1 MRPATVHSK
10 IQNSDFVYF
19 LGCNHP
25 HLIHKLNR
33 PVLMSVTAFAK
44 KRRPGQGFR
53 KYTWRESLFET
64 GDKSLLF
71 FDAASFTCVSRQ
83 YGLLGHIPRKFYASI
98 VNRFEGCDWFAGA
111 CCQDYMCEDFVL
123 KTTGLTVEEHQ
134 RLTIHR
140 YDLLRQDIKPSIYL
154 MPVLQG
160 YQPEEYLRHLDAWGD
175 RLKPGMWVGIGSV
188 CKRNEDKEGQKQ
200 IAKIIDLVLSERH
213 DLLLHLFG
221 VKEKALRVPEI
232 RLRVR
237 TADSGAFGL
246 SSNKSDSEGRKT
258 KKFQYANNWDH
269 QLSKVEKIESNSI
282 QKQLFYMVS

>member
-1 MRPATVHSK
+1 MKITIHDK
-10 IQNSDFVYF
+10 IQNSDFVFF
-19 LGCNHP
+19 LGCNQP
-25 HLIHKLNR
+25 YLIHRLNR
-33 PVLMSVTAFAK
+33 PVLMSVKAFAR
-44 KRRPGQGFR
+44 KRSQGQGFG
-53 KYTWRESLFET
+53 KYTWRQSLFKAGKNT
-64 GDKSLLF
+64 LLF
-71 FDAASFTCVSRQ
+71 LDAASFTCVSRQ

-123 KTTGLTVEEHQ
+123 KTTGLSVEEHQ

-160 YQPEEYLRHLDAWGD
+160 YKPEEYLRHLDLWGN
-175 RLKPGMWVGIGSV
+175 RLEAGMWVGIGSI
-188 CKRNEDKEGQKQ
+188 CKRNNDKEGQKQ
-200 IAKIIDLVLSERH
+200 IAKIIDLILRERP

-221 VKEKALRVPEI
+221 VKEKALRIPEI

-246 SSNKSDSEGRKT
+246 SSSKGDSEGRKT
-258 KKFQYANNWDH
+258 KKYQYSNNWEH
-269 QLSKVEKIESNSI
+269 QISKVERIESSPI
-282 QKQLFYMVS
+282 QRQLFYMV